1 MLEIRDYEKDIEG
14 KMLLMKLWEAEEAA
28 KDRDR
33 RLSTWGEER

>member
-1 MLEIRDYEKDIEG
+1 MLDIRDYEKAIEG
-14 KMLLMKLWEAEEAA
+14 KMLLMKFREAEEAA